1 MHRRARSQ
9 EAKLRRA
16 EDLLDAA
23 RLLAAERGGV
33 RHITLAAV
41 TEAAGL
47 HPSAVRRYFDSKE
60 ELLLELAERGW
71 NQWRD
76 LLTAHLADA
85 GDLDPAR
92 TATAVAATLAA
103 QPLFCD
109 LLTHV
114 PLSLEGDVG
123 IERARRYKTNSFSA
137 YDAIVDALTGAGT
150 MTTAQ
155 VQDLITA
162 ALGLTANLWQLS
174 HPTRTL
180 AELYATN
187 ARWGHAALD
196 FEPRLTRLLQAMAA
210 GLTAPDQPAGS
221 AAASRAHRRAAPS
234 PLSGSPPGPLPP
246 GGTGSRRQG

>member
-1 MHRRARSQ
+1 MHSRARSQ

-23 RLLAAERGGV
+23 RALAADRGGV

-41 TEAAGL
+41 TEVAGL

-76 LLTAHLADA
+76 TLTAHLA
-85 GDLDPAR
+85 GVRDLTPDQ
-92 TATAVAATLAA
+92 TAAAVATTLAA

-114 PLSLEGDVG
+114 PLSLEGEVG
-123 IERARRYKTNSFSA
+123 IERARRFKTNSFAA
-137 YDAIVDALTGAGT
+137 YDAIVDALTAAGA

-174 HPTRTL
+174 HPTHTL
-180 AELYATN
+180 AELYAQHPH
-187 ARWGHAALD
+187 WGHVALD
-196 FEPRLTRLLQAMAA
+196 FEPRLTRLLQATAA
-210 GLTAPDQPAGS
+210 GLA
-221 AAASRAHRRAAPS
+221 
-234 PLSGSPPGPLPP
+234 L
-246 GGTGSRRQG
+246 